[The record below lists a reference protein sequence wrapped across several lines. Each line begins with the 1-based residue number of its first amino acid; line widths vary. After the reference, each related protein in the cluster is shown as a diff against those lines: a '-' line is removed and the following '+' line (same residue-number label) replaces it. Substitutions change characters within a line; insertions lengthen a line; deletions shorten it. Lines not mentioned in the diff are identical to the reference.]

1 MAEVT
6 AMRSNA
12 LPYPVYGAPW
22 TVVFPM
28 LDADGDLV
36 TGATTP
42 DSEVSK
48 NGDTFADCTNEAT
61 EIATSS
67 GIYYLTLTA
76 TEMTADIVA
85 VIAKSATSG
94 MKTTPI
100 VLYPRKLV
108 ELASGT
114 AQGGAAGYITLA
126 AGSVLYDNQ
135 YSGCVCVATLDTT
148 VEARILGACTASN
161 QQCVVTPEWNTTPDS
176 DDTYK
181 IYLPEGMR
189 IPTVNVVAISDDT
202 SAPPNLELMFDGTGY
217 AGGTTK
223 LDVNTASISANAI
236 TATSINADA
245 IEAAKIKDD
254 AITAA
259 KIAAGAIDNA
269 TFAADVGSTAY
280 ASNII
285 ALAVRKVLD
294 EIKLDHLVAVADS
307 DDVADNSIIGKL
319 ASTDGDWSKFSDTT
333 DSLQSIRD
341 KLPTNLEDM
350 SITDTTGL
358 VALQAAQKVDV
369 DTIKTQAV
377 TCGAG
382 VTVGAYVGQGTAAIA
397 VDASGNA
404 AADIKEINGTAVTG
418 DGGATPWGP
427 A

>member
-1 MAEVT
+1 MIVANGSTDVTTYFVLRDSTNHAPKTDVTITDIDLYYLEQGAAMAAKVDATALAAADSAHADNKGYHCGQGLYRIDWPDEAFNGGVGKRAYLIVVCTGVDTTFLEVELSPNVNTNSLT
-6 AMRSNA
+6 ADVITAAGIADNA
-12 LPYPVYGAPW
+12 FANEHFANGAL
-22 TVVFPM
+22 T
-28 LDADGDLV
+28 
-36 TGATTP
+36 
-42 DSEVSK
+42 S
-48 NGDTFADCTNEAT
+48 T
-61 EIATSS
+61 EITS
-67 GIYYLTLTA
+67 
-76 TEMTADIVA
+76 
-85 VIAKSATSG
+85 
-94 MKTTPI
+94 
-100 VLYPRKLV
+100 
-108 ELASGT
+108 
-114 AQGGAAGYITLA
+114 AG
-126 AGSVLYDNQ
+126 
-135 YSGCVCVATLDTT
+135 GCVV
-148 VEARILGACTASN
+148 
-161 QQCVVTPEWNTTPDS
+161 
-176 DDTYK
+176 
-181 IYLPEGMR
+181 
-189 IPTVNVVAISDDT
+189 
-202 SAPPNLELMFDGTGY
+202 
-217 AGGTTK
+217 
-223 LDVNTASISANAI
+223 ASIAANAI
-236 TATSINADA
+236 TATAIAADA

-358 VALQAAQKVDV
+358 VALQAGQKVDV

>member
-1 MAEVT
+1 MIVANGSTDVTTYFVLRDSTNHAPKTDVTITDIDLYYLEQGAAMAAKVDATALAAADSAHADNKGYHCGQGLYRIDWPDTCFDGGVGKRVYLIVVCTGVDTTFLEVELSPNVNTNSLT
-6 AMRSNA
+6 ADVITADKIADNA
-12 LPYPVYGAPW
+12 FANEHFANGAL
-22 TVVFPM
+22 T
-28 LDADGDLV
+28 
-36 TGATTP
+36 
-42 DSEVSK
+42 S
-48 NGDTFADCTNEAT
+48 T
-61 EIATSS
+61 EITS
-67 GIYYLTLTA
+67 
-76 TEMTADIVA
+76 
-85 VIAKSATSG
+85 
-94 MKTTPI
+94 
-100 VLYPRKLV
+100 
-108 ELASGT
+108 
-114 AQGGAAGYITLA
+114 AAG
-126 AGSVLYDNQ
+126 
-135 YSGCVCVATLDTT
+135 
-148 VEARILGACTASN
+148 
-161 QQCVVTPEWNTTPDS
+161 CVV
-176 DDTYK
+176 
-181 IYLPEGMR
+181 
-189 IPTVNVVAISDDT
+189 
-202 SAPPNLELMFDGTGY
+202 
-217 AGGTTK
+217 
-223 LDVNTASISANAI
+223 ASIAN
-236 TATSINADA
+236 
-245 IEAAKIKDD
+245 D

-259 KIAAGAIDNA
+259 AIQNGAIDNA

>member
-6 AMRSNA
+6 AMRNNA

-22 TVVFPM
+22 TIVFPM

-61 EIATSS
+61 EIATAS

-161 QQCVVTPEWNTTPDS
+161 QQCAVSPEWNTTPDS

-181 IYLPEGMR
+181 IYLPEGIR

-202 SAPPNLELMFDGTGY
+202 TAPPNLELMFDGTGY